1 MVQIQGITVDELK
14 TLISEVLQN
23 NEVKHEQPHK
33 EDTEYITRQETAEIL
48 RISLPTLNE
57 YTKKGIL
64 SGYRLGSRV
73 RYKKNEV
80 ENALNKM
87 HTIKYRGV

>member
-1 MVQIQGITVDELK
+1 MVQIEQISVDELK
-14 TLISEVLQN
+14 TLILEVLQN
-23 NEVKHEQPHK
+23 NDVKQDQTTK
-33 EDTEYITRQETAEIL
+33 ESTEYITRQETAKIL

-64 SGYRLGSRV
+64 LGYRLGSRV

-80 ENALNKM
+80 EDSLNKIQ
-87 HTIKYRGV
+87 TVKYRGV

>member
-1 MVQIQGITVDELK
+1 MVQIEQITISELK
-14 TLISEVLQN
+14 TLIADVLQN
-23 NEVKHEQPHK
+23 EVKQPETTIQ

-64 SGYRLGSRV
+64 PGYRLGSRV

-80 ENALNKM
+80 ENALKRIQ
-87 HTIKYRGV
+87 TIKYRGV

>member
-1 MVQIQGITVDELK
+1 MVQIEQISISELK
-14 TLISEVLQN
+14 TLISDVLQS
-23 NEVKHEQPHK
+23 NEVKQDQTTK
-33 EDTEYITRQETAEIL
+33 EDTKYITRQETAEIL

-73 RYKKNEV
+73 RYKSNEV
-80 ENALNKM
+80 ENALKRIQ
-87 HTIKYRGV
+87 TVKYRGV